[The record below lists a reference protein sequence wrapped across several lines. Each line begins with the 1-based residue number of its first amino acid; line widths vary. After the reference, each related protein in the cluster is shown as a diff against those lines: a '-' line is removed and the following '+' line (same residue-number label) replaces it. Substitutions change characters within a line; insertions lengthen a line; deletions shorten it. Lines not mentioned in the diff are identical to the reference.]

1 MDVDLGAL
9 RVQKGVQKST
19 SSTSSWRGVAFT
31 RLLPQMG
38 VVTQSPSHP
47 KKRAWPQPSPSPNCY
62 KPLPRWVSI
71 DPCVIQEARGT
82 SQGPAQIIAPP
93 TGGRGQTALPDP
105 PPDSLPGG
113 GALTDEVGGFGGHEK
128 VGQVEPLDERR
139 VDGQRPAPA
148 PRVVCGEGRGGTE

>member
-9 RVQKGVQKST
+9 RIQKGVQKST
-19 SSTSSWRGVAFT
+19 PSPSSWRGVAFT

-71 DPCVIQEARGT
+71 DPCVIQEAHGT

-93 TGGRGQTALPDP
+93 TGGQGQTAPPDP
-105 PPDSLPGG
+105 PWTPSP
-113 GALTDEVGGFGGHEK
+113 VGGHS
-128 VGQVEPLDERR
+128 LMRL
-139 VDGQRPAPA
+139 VDLGATKKS
-148 PRVVCGEGRGGTE
+148 GR